1 MIIKG
6 ITIRQFA
13 GNGIFHLFVCRG
25 FATQTSNRSRIQ
37 AKHRRRNVVFPLLLV
52 KRANQRV
59 GGNIRA
65 ILQIQQLIAIGE
77 GTRNASLV
85 LMGFGIVRQ
94 NHAASVVIIRII
106 VEFDFQLAL
115 AVRTNMHIRGIENN
129 LIGAALRLT
138 FHVLGADLRRR
149 AVQAHYIVRIVL
161 GSNRVGGRRRL
172 DLNLLSLILNI
183 GVVLGRILVEIL
195 DRHLNVQR
203 GLAPNGIVSRGTF
216 ESNLGAGAQGVV
228 AGGTR
233 IRRPAVEHIFRMI
246 GRRSQPIAGGQHNL
260 VASHHGLG
268 GANLFVAVHEG
279 SLHGVAPQG
288 IEGYR
293 FIRFFRDGI
302 GAIIIERNSF
312 AFTLGHIDMLRFRPA
327 EQNMVSLGRVHGQG
341 DLFACALLNFGGSK
355 RAAIGI
361 QLNRHHGRQLLPN
374 GIQGHSLVLIFNNGV
389 GVVHQVNV
397 GRISEG
403 FQVFHRA
410 FRPAQELILIASQGG
425 QNDHI
430 THAGIAFVSRHF
442 VIVAKGNGHLGR
454 LGLPGGGQGD
464 ITLQLNGLTGGL
476 YLFAVVNLP
485 ASKLLLFIGRS
496 KGALGQGVG
505 GTPCCFSCTLVR
517 IIVCN

>member
-13 GNGIFHLFVCRG
+13 SNGIFHLFVCRG

-37 AKHRRRNVVFPLLLV
+37 AKHRRLNVVFPLLLV

-106 VEFDFQLAL
+106 VEVDRQRTVTSVIHRHTCSIEHNL
-115 AVRTNMHIRGIENN
+115 VRAEGCAGI
-129 LIGAALRLT
+129 LHKAG
-138 FHVLGADLRRR
+138 FYLGHL
-149 AVQAHYIVRIVL
+149 AVQAHHVLGVCFRRNGIGSRGSLDHKLLGLVRNILSVGRILVQIVDRHLNIQLGLAPNCIVGNIVSKLNLSTGIHALGSTFRRGPAIEYIVRI
-161 GSNRVGGRRRL
+161 
-172 DLNLLSLILNI
+172 
-183 GVVLGRILVEIL
+183 
-195 DRHLNVQR
+195 H
-203 GLAPNGIVSRGTF
+203 AF
-216 ESNLGAGAQGVV
+216 
-228 AGGTR
+228 
-233 IRRPAVEHIFRMI
+233 
-246 GRRSQPIAGGQHNL
+246 RRSQPIAGGQHNL

-361 QLNRHHGRQLLPN
+361 QLNHHHGRQLLPN

-403 FQVFHRA
+403 VQVFHRA

-425 QNDHI
+425 QSDHI